1 MLSWLSRDGRVDLPD
16 IKRISLLQALLLA
29 GIAWYIHRIIKSYI
43 AYQVCLF
50 AHFPT
55 VSLHSS
61 FVLAAWRPVISDNSQ
76 IYFLKY

>member
-43 AYQVCLF
+43 AYQVCFCSHTFLLSHSTRLLF
-50 AHFPT
+50 
-55 VSLHSS
+55 SLRGGLSS
-61 FVLAAWRPVISDNSQ
+61 LTI
-76 IYFLKY
+76 LKSIF